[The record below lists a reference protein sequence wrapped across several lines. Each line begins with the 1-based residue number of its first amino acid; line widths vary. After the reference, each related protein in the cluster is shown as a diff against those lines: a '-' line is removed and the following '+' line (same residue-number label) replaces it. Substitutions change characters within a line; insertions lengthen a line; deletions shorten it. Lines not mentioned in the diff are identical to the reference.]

1 MLSERGRQFI
11 NAVVLNG
18 KTIKM
23 KVAINGFG
31 RIGRTVL
38 KLLLEKPSIEVVA
51 INDLTDTHTL
61 AHLFK
66 YDSVHRNFKGIVSA
80 DQEHIILNNKA
91 IKVFAEKDP
100 VNLPWKGLDIDLVI
114 ESTGKFL
121 TKELAS
127 KHLMAG
133 AKQVL
138 LSAPSPD
145 KEISTIVLGVND
157 EIANWDDEII
167 SNASCTTNNVAAMVK
182 VLDDHWEIKEGY
194 ITTVHSM
201 TGDQNL
207 HDAPHRDLRRAR
219 AASSSIIP
227 TTTGAAKAITN
238 IFPLLEGKLGGAG
251 IRVPVL
257 NGSLTDFTC
266 ILKKQPE
273 SVEQINQAFKSA
285 SETTLKNILEY
296 TEDPIVSVDILDNP
310 HSCIFDAQLT
320 SIVGGMVKV
329 VGWYD
334 NEYGYSS
341 RLADLVSKIATFRNK
356 I

>member
-1 MLSERGRQFI
+1 MR
-11 NAVVLNG
+11 
-18 KTIKM
+18 
-23 KVAINGFG
+23 VAINGFG

-38 KLLLEKPSIEVVA
+38 KLLLQKQDIEVVA
-51 INDLTDTHTL
+51 INDLTDTATL

-66 YDSVHRNFKGIVSA
+66 YDSVHGNYKGTVTHHQ
-80 DQEHIILNNKA
+80 QELVVNGQSIQTY
-91 IKVFAEKDP
+91 AEKNPED
-100 VNLPWKGLDIDLVI
+100 LPWEALNIDLVI

-121 TKELAS
+121 SRALAN
-127 KHLMAG
+127 KHLEAG
-133 AKQVL
+133 AKKVL
-138 LSAPSPD
+138 LSAPAID
-145 KEISTIVLGVND
+145 KDIPTVVLGVND
-157 EIANWDDEII
+157 GQIDWSSKII

-182 VLDDHWEIKEGY
+182 VLDDNWKIKEGY

-227 TTTGAAKAITN
+227 TTTGAAKAITS
-238 IFPLLEGKLGGAG
+238 IFPQLEGKLGGAG

-266 ILKKQPE
+266 ILEQQPS
-273 SVEQINQAFKSA
+273 SVAQINEAFKAAAEGS
-285 SETTLKNILEY
+285 LKDILYY
-296 TEDPIVSVDILDNP
+296 TEDPIVSVDIIDNP
-310 HSCIFDAQLT
+310 HSCVFDAQLT

-334 NEYGYSS
+334 NEFGYAS
-341 RLADLVSKIATFRNK
+341 RLVDVAQKMAIK
-356 I
+356 

>member
-1 MLSERGRQFI
+1 MRI
-11 NAVVLNG
+11 
-18 KTIKM
+18 
-23 KVAINGFG
+23 AINGFG

-38 KLLLEKPSIEVVA
+38 RVLLSRGNADIIA
-51 INDLTDTHTL
+51 INDLTDPKTL

-66 YDSVHRNFKGIVSA
+66 YDSIHGNYIGTVAAEGNFLVIDGQRIEV
-80 DQEHIILNNKA
+80 I
-91 IKVFAEKDP
+91 AEKSP
-100 VNLPWKGLDIDLVI
+100 VNLPWRKLDIDLVL

-121 TKELAS
+121 SRELANL
-127 KHLMAG
+127 HIEAG
-133 AKQVL
+133 AKKVL

-145 KEISTIVLGVND
+145 KTIETVVLGVND
-157 EIANWDDEII
+157 DVVNWNENII
-167 SNASCTTNNVAAMVK
+167 SNASCTTNNVAALIL
-182 VLDDHWEIKEGY
+182 VLEKNWGIKEGY

-227 TTTGAAKAITN
+227 TTTGAAKAITS
-238 IFPLLEGKLGGAG
+238 IFPHLEGNLGGAG

-266 ILKKQPE
+266 ILKDKPD
-273 SVEQINQAFKSA
+273 SVAQINEAFELA
-285 SETTLKNILEY
+285 SQTYLKDILQY
-296 TEDPIVSVDILDNP
+296 TEDPIVSVDIIDNP

-334 NEYGYSS
+334 NEFGYAN
-341 RLADLVSKIATFRNK
+341 RLVDVIYIIAKNND
-356 I
+356 

>member
-1 MLSERGRQFI
+1 MRI
-11 NAVVLNG
+11 
-18 KTIKM
+18 
-23 KVAINGFG
+23 AINGFG

-38 KLLLEKPSIEVVA
+38 RVLLSRGNANIIA
-51 INDLTDTHTL
+51 INDLTDPKTL

-66 YDSVHRNFKGIVSA
+66 YDSIHGNYKGSVTAEGNFLVIDGQRIEV
-80 DQEHIILNNKA
+80 I
-91 IKVFAEKDP
+91 AEKSP
-100 VNLPWKGLDIDLVI
+100 VNLPWRKLDIDLVL

-121 TKELAS
+121 SRELANL
-127 KHLMAG
+127 HVEAG
-133 AKQVL
+133 AKKVL

-145 KEISTIVLGVND
+145 KTIETVVLGVND
-157 EIANWDDEII
+157 DVVNWSEEII
-167 SNASCTTNNVAAMVK
+167 SNASCTTNNVAAMIL
-182 VLDDHWEIKEGY
+182 VLEKNWGIKEGY

-227 TTTGAAKAITN
+227 TTTGAAKAITS
-238 IFPLLEGKLGGAG
+238 IFPHLEGNLGGAG

-266 ILKKQPE
+266 ILKEKPD
-273 SVEQINQAFKSA
+273 SVTQINEAFELA
-285 SETTLKNILEY
+285 SQTYLKDILQY
-296 TEDPIVSVDILDNP
+296 TEDPIVSVDIIDNP

-334 NEYGYSS
+334 NEFGYAN
-341 RLADLVSKIATFRNK
+341 RLVDVIYIIAKNND
-356 I
+356 